1 MKITIN
7 TLRKFKEKG
16 QKAVWVTSYD
26 YPQARLAD
34 EAGVDM
40 ILVGDSAGNT
50 THGYSSTIPM
60 TMDKMLVHAEAVARG
75 SKNAFLV
82 GDMPY
87 MSYQISDESA
97 IENAGSFIRTGM
109 DAIKLEGCSQNI
121 LSRVSSIR
129 DAGILVIGHIGLT
142 PQSQAQL
149 GGYKVQGKTQE
160 QVRILTGQA
169 MDLEDAGCCVL
180 LLEAMPP
187 EASEKIVKELKI
199 PVYGIGAGDGVDGQ
213 LVIIHDLLGLSF
225 EFNCKFVKKYLD
237 GGDLI
242 RNALQ
247 QYAKEV
253 RSEKFPSKEHF
264 YGVTPSCTGRDF
276 NRISPNPNSD

>member
-1 MKITIN
+1 MKTTIN
-7 TLRKFKEKG
+7 TLRKFKREG
-16 QKAVWVTSYD
+16 QKVVWVTSYD
-26 YPQARLAD
+26 YPQARLSD

-75 SKNAFLV
+75 AKNAFLV

-97 IENAGSFIRTGM
+97 IENAGAFIRAGM
-109 DAIKLEGCSQNI
+109 DSIKLEGCSQNI
-121 LSRVSSIR
+121 VNRVAAIS

-149 GGYKVQGKTQE
+149 GGYKVQGKTDRQAN
-160 QVRILTGQA
+160 ILVGQA
-169 MDLEDAGCCVL
+169 IDLEKAGCCAL

-199 PVYGIGAGDGVDGQ
+199 PVYGIGAGNGVDGQ

-237 GGDLI
+237 GGELI
-242 RNALQ
+242 RNALKD
-247 QYAKEV
+247 YAQEV
-253 RSEKFPSKEHF
+253 RQEKFPSKEHF
-264 YGVTPSCTGRDF
+264 YGVTPSCTNRF
-276 NRISPNPNSD
+276 ANRISPNPNSD